1 MLFTKVIASALLVT
15 GSLAAPS
22 QATDV
27 DDGNHAKMT
36 PREYWAFAF
45 KLRDDEM
52 QKTKR
57 HEDPS
62 LAAREYW
69 AFAFKLRS
77 GVKARR
83 STLDSQCEIAEE
95 GIYCK
100 YSSADIEAYG
110 TASRLQEGCL
120 TLDTGVSCFY
130 PGKFSLDE
138 VSSGDTIWQLIQILT
153 LQTLTCPC
161 LFHSSTKVKIDR
173 KTNDPRLT
181 IPITMSSEK
190 TMLESVLAVGC
201 TEESQTSGLQ
211 ADKRATASLNVTA
224 VLLSTGSVTPKNE
237 AGEQVVVHTTLETLQ
252 SQLSTVIE
260 TKEYSVAK
268 LGALFSSESVK
279 LVSDLVQQDKPQVVL
294 DMEPFFKTGTPPQE
308 EVLSALKDDILP
320 STTVLCATV
329 REAKALL
336 DNAGIP
342 IDYPQS
348 MQDVQT
354 MGQAVQKLGPDYV
367 VMKREILGEN
377 DGMTTLHYVLCGG
390 GEPQVVTC
398 RFKNPKGYFGVSY
411 SIPALIAAKLAGG
424 SDVAGAVAEAFQFAG
439 KSLEAGSY
447 FN

>member
-22 QATDV
+22 QGTDV

-77 GVKARR
+77 GVKARS

-138 VSSGDTIWQLIQILT
+138 V
-153 LQTLTCPC
+153 
-161 LFHSSTKVKIDR
+161 KIEPQ
-173 KTNDPRLT
+173 TNDPRLT

-190 TMLESVLAVGC
+190 TMLGSVLAVGC

-224 VLLSTGSVTPKNE
+224 VLLSTGSATPKNE

-268 LGALFSSESVK
+268 LGALFSPESVK
-279 LVSDLVQQDKPQVVL
+279 LVSDLVQQDKPQLIL
-294 DMEPFFKTGTPPQE
+294 DMEPFFKTGPPPQE
-308 EVLSALKDDILP
+308 AVLSALKDGILP

-354 MGQAVQKLGPDYV
+354 MGQAVQRLGPDYV

-411 SIPALIAAKLAGG
+411 SIPGTYQSSFHHKLRK
-424 SDVAGAVAEAFQFAG
+424 EI
-439 KSLEAGSY
+439 
-447 FN
+447 

>member
-22 QATDV
+22 QGTDV

-77 GVKARR
+77 GVKARS

-138 VSSGDTIWQLIQILT
+138 V
-153 LQTLTCPC
+153 
-161 LFHSSTKVKIDR
+161 KIEPQ
-173 KTNDPRLT
+173 TNDPRLT

-190 TMLESVLAVGC
+190 TMLGSVLAVGC

-224 VLLSTGSVTPKNE
+224 VLLSTGSATPKNE
-237 AGEQVVVHTTLETLQ
+237 PGEQVVVHTTLETLQ
-252 SQLSTVIE
+252 SQLSAVIE
-260 TKEYSVAK
+260 TKEYTVAK
-268 LGALFSSESVK
+268 LGALFSPESVK
-279 LVSDLVQQDKPQVVL
+279 LVSDLVQQDKPQLIL
-294 DMEPFFKTGTPPQE
+294 DMEPFFKTGPPPQE
-308 EVLSALKDDILP
+308 AVLSALKDGILP

-354 MGQAVQKLGPDYV
+354 MGQAVQRLGPDYV

-398 RFKNPKGYFGVSY
+398 GFKNPKRYFGVSY